1 MFSFKIKSKSTN
13 KIYTKSF
20 TGIILQ
26 RYNFFNF
33 TKSLKRASSRLSISN
48 NRFSEFVQYTQG
60 MFVGSVAD
68 NIDEK
73 IEQKIFHCQ
82 IMIDNEKVA
91 REVKDYKPIPVITPF
106 LDENGSDVMQQQIQR
121 NYDRI
126 KSEARQII
134 ADEKIKIQNDPE
146 LKGLPDEAG
155 GEGYNVFENIG
166 LVKGK

>member
-1 MFSFKIKSKSTN
+1 
-13 KIYTKSF
+13 
-20 TGIILQ
+20 
-26 RYNFFNF
+26 
-33 TKSLKRASSRLSISN
+33 
-48 NRFSEFVQYTQG
+48 

-155 GEGYNVFENIG
+155 GEGYNVFGNIG